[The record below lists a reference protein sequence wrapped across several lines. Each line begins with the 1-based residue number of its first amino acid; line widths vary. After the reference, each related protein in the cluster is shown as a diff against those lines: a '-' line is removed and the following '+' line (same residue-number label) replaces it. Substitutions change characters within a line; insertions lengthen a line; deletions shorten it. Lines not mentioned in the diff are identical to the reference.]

1 LRPNLLKINKPMN
14 SDTNPRLDFFRSQ
27 IGNTIA
33 QSPSPLGQWLNGKL
47 LEVQHGSM
55 TVEITIRKDMTNP
68 LGTLHGGAAAAIMD
82 DLVGMMVFGLG
93 REYAYTTVNLNC
105 DFLNAAR
112 LGEVL
117 IAHAYVIR
125 AGKNVIH
132 CEARITNTEG
142 KIIAKCSTN
151 MIQTGVKLPF

>member
-1 LRPNLLKINKPMN
+1 MN

-27 IGNTIA
+27 IGNTIT

-47 LEVQHGSM
+47 IEVQHGSM

>member
-1 LRPNLLKINKPMN
+1 MN

-27 IGNTIA
+27 IGNTIT

>member
-1 LRPNLLKINKPMN
+1 MN

>member
-1 LRPNLLKINKPMN
+1 MSTEN
-14 SDTNPRLDFFRSQ
+14 NPRLDFFRSQ
-27 IGNTIA
+27 IGNNLI
-33 QSPSPLGQWLNGKL
+33 QSPSPMGRWLNCTLKD
-47 LEVQHGSM
+47 VQNGAM
-55 TVEITIRKDMTNP
+55 TVEITVRTDMTNP

-93 REYAYTTVNLNC
+93 REYGYTSVNLNC

-112 LGEVL
+112 IGDVL
-117 IAHAYVIR
+117 TAYAYVVR

-132 CEARITNTEG
+132 CEARINNSEG
-142 KIIAKCSTN
+142 KIVAKCSTN

>member
-1 LRPNLLKINKPMN
+1 MN

-27 IGNTIA
+27 IGNNIS

-47 LEVQHGSM
+47 IEVQHGSM

>member
-1 LRPNLLKINKPMN
+1 MN

-47 LEVQHGSM
+47 LEVQHGSI